1 MFAATTAL
9 TATSTAATS
18 TAATLSRVGSA
29 RQRGRKNN
37 DGNPKFES
45 QHDLS
50 RSVRPFVVQIP
61 PMVMIAAGLSR
72 Y

>member
-1 MFAATTAL
+1 MTRAPAAEMRA
-9 TATSTAATS
+9 TAA
-18 TAATLSRVGSA
+18 AATLSRVGRA

-45 QHDLS
+45 QHDLF